1 MKKIRFVALLAGLVL
16 LSSLGG
22 NAVWAKNWNLSNDP
36 QSADQNIGV
45 ELFGTL
51 GMANFEAVEDRYI
64 KQPHDTLNISD
75 VTLFMVTS
83 DILRD
88 GKGQDNE
95 VRYYRGDRC
104 PPLMVTPAYEMAGK
118 PNIVWFYEEFKNEEK
133 LEDIINLFVNDIG
146 YQACMHMG
154 SSNNYEDGQHKKDQL
169 RFFYKKCPNGLT
181 SLANIGNIKF
191 CLDKFNASKNKVL
204 ETQSST
210 SSTTSTPSKADKSKA
225 FCKDIGFT
233 AGTEKFGECVLKMMD
248 K

>member
-104 PPLMVTPAYEMAGK
+104 PPLMVTLPMK
-118 PNIVWFYEEFKNEEK
+118 W
-133 LEDIINLFVNDIG
+133 
-146 YQACMHMG
+146 QA
-154 SSNNYEDGQHKKDQL
+154 NQ
-169 RFFYKKCPNGLT
+169 T
-181 SLANIGNIKF
+181 SF
-191 CLDKFNASKNKVL
+191 
-204 ETQSST
+204 
-210 SSTTSTPSKADKSKA
+210 
-225 FCKDIGFT
+225 GFMRN
-233 AGTEKFGECVLKMMD
+233 LKM
-248 K
+248 KKNLRI